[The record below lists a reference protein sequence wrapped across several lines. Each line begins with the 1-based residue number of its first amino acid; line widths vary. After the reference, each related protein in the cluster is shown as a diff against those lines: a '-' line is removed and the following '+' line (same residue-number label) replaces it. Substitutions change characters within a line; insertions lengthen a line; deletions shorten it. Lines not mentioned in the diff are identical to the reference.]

1 MPKRSKRTNVHP
13 KLQVEDPRAVCDTQD
28 WQVQTY
34 PDAKN
39 MVDLR
44 AEDVK
49 PAATEKKTE
58 KKSTDVEVTPDLR
71 PIHPS
76 PALLAQEEDWELL
89 DELSTP
95 RRVPTETQWVAVGE
109 PVKTYLEA
117 ASKGDASGLFIP
129 PTSPKDREVGMGRKT
144 VTFQL
149 EDPDETAEKL
159 AEELNE
165 KQQRWEDVLKRR
177 KGQQKE
183 KGQRAEKIAR
193 DAKKEKGSSSSN
205 HRKA

>member
-149 EDPDETAEKL
+149 DPDETAEKV
-159 AEELNE
+159 AEELDE

>member
-1 MPKRSKRTNVHP
+1 MPKRSKRTNGLP
-13 KLQVEDPRAVCDTQD
+13 KLQVEDPRACDTQD

-34 PDAKN
+34 PNAKN
-39 MVDLR
+39 MVERR

-49 PAATEKKTE
+49 PAASEKDMAKG
-58 KKSTDVEVTPDLR
+58 STDVEVTPDLR
-71 PIHPS
+71 PIRPS
-76 PALLAQEEDWELL
+76 PKLLDEEEDWELL
-89 DELSTP
+89 DELGTP

-117 ASKGDASGLFIP
+117 AAAGDGFGSFIS
-129 PTSPKDREVGMGRKT
+129 PTSPKDREVGAGRSKT

-149 EDPDETAEKL
+149 EDPEEAAEK
-159 AEELNE
+159 ELDE

-193 DAKKEKGSSSSN
+193 DSKKEKGPSSSN

>member
-58 KKSTDVEVTPDLR
+58 KKSTEVEVTPDLR

-149 EDPDETAEKL
+149 DPDETAEKV
-159 AEELNE
+159 AEELDE